1 MQLSQRQ
8 KTFSELFFALL
19 ECILNCEHFQK
30 KDDSDSWCISEF
42 MDSEKWLDN
51 CLKSRGWE
59 DPSTSNMVNGPK
71 LFGNLIDNTFTVSFD
86 HWEGNWVGQNLS

>member
-30 KDDSDSWCISEF
+30 KDDSDS
-42 MDSEKWLDN
+42 
-51 CLKSRGWE
+51 
-59 DPSTSNMVNGPK
+59 
-71 LFGNLIDNTFTVSFD
+71 
-86 HWEGNWVGQNLS
+86 